1 MNRVCSKI
9 VIICLF
15 LSYIILSNNNFYDT
29 LFIDIAHND
38 LNKFYFYFLINILFF
53 IFFFLCLLL
62 KNSIIK
68 FFFCISF
75 LFSAFVGQVFQ
86 DISGNI
92 ININDI
98 EIALLNLN
106 SLGDFIQE
114 YSSVIIP
121 NFLVLIYGFL
131 LPIFFKVSQ
140 LHINKDGYI
149 YSGIVLII
157 CLLATLSIK
166 RGGFATQGLP
176 TQLQV
181 VIPIPSLLITKNF
194 EFEDEKIII
203 EEEKNE
209 NIVLIIDESVSF
221 EFFIKAIE
229 IDDSEN
235 EYFNNTKKFYSIH
248 NCSAQSVFS
257 LMNGLKVNDEKI
269 IIRKNLWVIAKENG
283 YETVYLS
290 GQEKENNYQYLQ
302 SPNDIRNID
311 KKIFF
316 SKYDHKKRD
325 NEILKN
331 LIPIL
336 KKGKKKFVVVIKN
349 GSHFPYHNKFD
360 LDKYGL
366 NKENNDELI
375 YTYSLKEN
383 SVEFLKK
390 LFVSIDE
397 DTRVLYLSDHGQA
410 FQNKSFKHCNSTNPS
425 IKEWEVPFI
434 YYDFQ
439 GNDIKDINNL
449 EVYDL
454 VLSLFG
460 IKREKF
466 KSSTNYLFYGNLNT
480 RFDTNLK
487 FKETR

>member
-1 MNRVCSKI
+1 M
-9 VIICLF
+9 
-15 LSYIILSNNNFYDT
+15 
-29 LFIDIAHND
+29 
-38 LNKFYFYFLINILFF
+38 
-53 IFFFLCLLL
+53 
-62 KNSIIK
+62 
-68 FFFCISF
+68 
-75 LFSAFVGQVFQ
+75 FSAFIGQVFQ

-149 YSGIVLII
+149 YSGIVIII

-269 IIRKNLWVIAKENG
+269 IIRKKPMG
-283 YETVYLS
+283 
-290 GQEKENNYQYLQ
+290 
-302 SPNDIRNID
+302 
-311 KKIFF
+311 
-316 SKYDHKKRD
+316 
-325 NEILKN
+325 
-331 LIPIL
+331 
-336 KKGKKKFVVVIKN
+336 
-349 GSHFPYHNKFD
+349 
-360 LDKYGL
+360 
-366 NKENNDELI
+366 
-375 YTYSLKEN
+375 N
-383 SVEFLKK
+383 SQRKW
-390 LFVSIDE
+390 I
-397 DTRVLYLSDHGQA
+397 
-410 FQNKSFKHCNSTNPS
+410 
-425 IKEWEVPFI
+425 
-434 YYDFQ
+434 
-439 GNDIKDINNL
+439 
-449 EVYDL
+449 
-454 VLSLFG
+454 
-460 IKREKF
+460 
-466 KSSTNYLFYGNLNT
+466 
-480 RFDTNLK
+480 
-487 FKETR
+487 